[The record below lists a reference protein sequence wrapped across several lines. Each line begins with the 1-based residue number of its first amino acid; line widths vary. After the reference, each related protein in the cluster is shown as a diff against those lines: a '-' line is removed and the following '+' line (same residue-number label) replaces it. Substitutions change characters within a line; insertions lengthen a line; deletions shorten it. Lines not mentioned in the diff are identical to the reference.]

1 MLIRTVDLETTGLEP
16 TDKVVEIGA
25 ADLNTDLA
33 DEIIFAGETFINPG
47 IPIPPLLSAIHHI
60 IDGDVADALPWPN
73 GAAGI
78 FAGWGTGEAADAYA
92 AHNAKFE
99 RQWITDDLTGGKP
112 WICTYRCALRVWPEL
127 PGHSNQQLRY
137 LLNPEGLDRDL
148 ARDTHRSFPDA
159 YVTAFILRELL
170 KHATVVQL
178 IAWSGEP
185 ALLPRVQF
193 GKHRGEKWETVPADY
208 LQWILRQADMG
219 EDLHHTARH
228 HLELR
233 KRG

>member
-1 MLIRTVDLETTGLEP
+1 MLIRVVDLETTGIEP
-16 TDKVVEIGA
+16 TDKVVQIGA
-25 ADLNTDLA
+25 ADLFMDSG
-33 DEIIFAGETFINPG
+33 EVVPAGETFINPG

-60 IDGDVADALPWPN
+60 IDSDVADAPSWPE
-73 GAAGI
+73 GAQGI
-78 FAGWGTGEAADAYA
+78 FRGWGSFSTPDAYC

-99 RQWITDDLTGGKP
+99 RQWIKDDLIGGKP
-112 WICTYRCALRVWPEL
+112 WICTYRGALRVWPEFE
-127 PGHSNQQLRY
+127 GHTNQQLRY
-137 LLNPEGLDRDL
+137 QLNPAGLERSI
-148 ARDTHRSFPDA
+148 ASESHRALPDA
-159 YVTAFILRELL
+159 YVTALTLRELL
-170 KHATVVQL
+170 KRASFDDLV
-178 IAWSGEP
+178 AWSSVP

-193 GKHRGEKWETVPADY
+193 GKHKGEKWQTVPADY